1 MVGAKN
7 TLFHNF
13 VNHKFV
19 KKRVFSLLQTGN
31 HLFLANKSFVCSVKG
46 EVWEVVDD
54 VHCLGDPIYIIISKI
69 SHSYPRALNKLS
81 NVIESVISISRGWAP
96 I

>member
-1 MVGAKN
+1 MVGAKRKN
-7 TLFHNF
+7 T
-13 VNHKFV
+13 
-19 KKRVFSLLQTGN
+19 
-31 HLFLANKSFVCSVKG
+31 LFLANKSFVCSVKG

>member
-1 MVGAKN
+1 MVGAKSM
-7 TLFHNF
+7 LFSTIDR
-13 VNHKFV
+13 KP
-19 KKRVFSLLQTGN
+19 T
-31 HLFLANKSFVCSVKG
+31 LFLADNSFVCSVKRQ
-46 EVWEVVDD
+46 VWEVVDD
-54 VHCLGDPIYIIISKI
+54 VHSLGDPIYIIISKI